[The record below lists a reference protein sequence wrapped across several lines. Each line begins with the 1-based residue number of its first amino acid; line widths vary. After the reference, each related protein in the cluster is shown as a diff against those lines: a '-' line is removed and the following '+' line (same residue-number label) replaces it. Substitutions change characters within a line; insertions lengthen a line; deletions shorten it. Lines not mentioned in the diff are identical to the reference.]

1 MMMSKK
7 AAPEKAPAKVNNC
20 TQDKVFMVVLHI
32 ILAFILVVVIYPLL
46 FVVFA
51 SVSDPQYVN
60 SGALLLYPKGFNLLG
75 YQQVFRDQRI
85 LIGYAN
91 TIYYTV
97 FGTILAVAVNMMAGY
112 SLSRDDLPGRGI
124 IMALFVFTM
133 YFGGGMIPF
142 YLIVRNLHLTNT
154 RAILVLLGGTSV
166 YNMIIVRS
174 FFVSTIPRE
183 LQEAAEIDGCG
194 IARFFVSIVMP
205 LSKAIT
211 AVIVLY
217 CAVGQWNAYFNA
229 LIFLSDRDKFPLQI
243 FLREILLTAKTYESA
258 EVLSTLSGDDLAR
271 MQRMSE
277 VTKYGVIVV
286 STLPIIALYPF
297 LQKYFVK
304 GVMIGSLKG

>member
-1 MMMSKK
+1 MKRQK
-7 AAPEKAPAKVNNC
+7 EKTALTHINNC
-20 TQDKVFMVVLHI
+20 TQDKVFMTVLYVVL
-32 ILAFILVVVIYPLL
+32 ALVLIVVIYPLL
-46 FVVFA
+46 FVLFA
-51 SVSDPQYVN
+51 SMSDPQYVN

-85 LIGYAN
+85 LIGYGN

-97 FGTILAVAVNMMAGY
+97 FGTILAVAVNMMGGY
-112 SLSRDDLPGRGI
+112 ALSRDDLPGRGI
-124 IMALFVFTM
+124 VMALFVFTM

-154 RAILVLLGGTSV
+154 RTILVLLGGTSV

-174 FFVSTIPRE
+174 FFISTIPRE

-194 IARFFVSIVMP
+194 TGRFFFSIVMP

-229 LIFLSDRDKFPLQI
+229 LIFISDRDKFPLQI

-258 EVLSTLSGDDLAR
+258 DVLSTLSGDDLAR

>member
-1 MMMSKK
+1 
-7 AAPEKAPAKVNNC
+7 
-20 TQDKVFMVVLHI
+20 
-32 ILAFILVVVIYPLL
+32 
-46 FVVFA
+46 
-51 SVSDPQYVN
+51 
-60 SGALLLYPKGFNLLG
+60 
-75 YQQVFRDQRI
+75 
-85 LIGYAN
+85 
-91 TIYYTV
+91 
-97 FGTILAVAVNMMAGY
+97 
-112 SLSRDDLPGRGI
+112 
-124 IMALFVFTM
+124 
-133 YFGGGMIPF
+133 
-142 YLIVRNLHLTNT
+142 
-154 RAILVLLGGTSV
+154 
-166 YNMIIVRS
+166 
-174 FFVSTIPRE
+174 
-183 LQEAAEIDGCG
+183 
-194 IARFFVSIVMP
+194 MP

-229 LIFLSDRDKFPLQI
+229 LIFISDRDKFPLQI

>member
-1 MMMSKK
+1 M
-7 AAPEKAPAKVNNC
+7 
-20 TQDKVFMVVLHI
+20 
-32 ILAFILVVVIYPLL
+32 
-46 FVVFA
+46 
-51 SVSDPQYVN
+51 
-60 SGALLLYPKGFNLLG
+60 
-75 YQQVFRDQRI
+75 
-85 LIGYAN
+85 IGYGN

-97 FGTILAVAVNMMAGY
+97 LGSALAVAVNMMAGY
-112 SLSRDDLPGRGI
+112 ALSRDDLPGRGI
-124 IMALFVFTM
+124 VMALFVFTM

-154 RAILVLLGGTSV
+154 RTILVLLGGTSV

-174 FFVSTIPRE
+174 FFVSTIPKE

-194 IARFFVSIVMP
+194 TARFFASIVMP

-229 LIFLSDRDKFPLQI
+229 LIFISDRDKYPLQI

-271 MQRMSE
+271 IQRMS
-277 VTKYGVIVV
+277 IVV

>member
-1 MMMSKK
+1 MKRQK
-7 AAPEKAPAKVNNC
+7 EKTALTHINNC
-20 TQDKVFMVVLHI
+20 AQDKVFMTVLHVVL
-32 ILAFILVVVIYPLL
+32 AFVLIVVIYPLL

-51 SVSDPQYVN
+51 SMSDPQYVN

-85 LIGYAN
+85 LIGYGN

-97 FGTILAVAVNMMAGY
+97 FGTILAVAVNMMGGY
-112 SLSRDDLPGRGI
+112 ALSRDDLPGRGI
-124 IMALFVFTM
+124 VMALFVFTM

-154 RAILVLLGGTSV
+154 RTILVLLGGTSV
-166 YNMIIVRS
+166 YNMIIARS
-174 FFVSTIPRE
+174 FFISTIPRE

-194 IARFFVSIVMP
+194 TGRFFFSIVMP

-229 LIFLSDRDKFPLQI
+229 LIFISDRDKFPLQI

-258 EVLSTLSGDDLAR
+258 DVLSTLSGDDLAR

>member
-1 MMMSKK
+1 MYKR
-7 AAPEKAPAKVNNC
+7 
-20 TQDKVFMVVLHI
+20 Q
-32 ILAFILVVVIYPLL
+32 VVVYPLL
-46 FVVFA
+46 FVLRA

-60 SGALLLYPKGFNLLG
+60 SGALLLYPRGFNLLG
-75 YQQVFRDQRI
+75 YQQVFKDQRI
-85 LIGYAN
+85 LIGYGN
-91 TIYYTV
+91 TLFYTV
-97 FGTILAVAVNMMAGY
+97 AGASLAVAVNLMGGY
-112 SLSRDDLPGRGI
+112 ALSRSDLPGRGI

-142 YLIVRNLHLTNT
+142 YLIVRALHLTNT
-154 RAILVLLGGTSV
+154 RTILVLLGGTSV

-174 FFVSTIPRE
+174 FFMSTIPHE

-194 IARFFVSIVMP
+194 TGKFFVSVVIP
-205 LSKAIT
+205 LSKAII

-229 LIFLSDRDKFPLQI
+229 LIFISDRDKYPLQI

-258 EVLSTLSGDDLAR
+258 EALSTMSGEDLAR

-277 VTKYGVIVV
+277 VVKYGVIVV
-286 STLPIIALYPF
+286 STLPMIALYPF

>member
-1 MMMSKK
+1 MKRQK
-7 AAPEKAPAKVNNC
+7 EKTALTHINNC
-20 TQDKVFMVVLHI
+20 AQDKVFMTVLHVVL
-32 ILAFILVVVIYPLL
+32 AFVLIVVIYPLL
-46 FVVFA
+46 FVLFA
-51 SVSDPQYVN
+51 SMSDPQYVN

-85 LIGYAN
+85 LIGYGN

-97 FGTILAVAVNMMAGY
+97 FGTILAVAVNMMGGY
-112 SLSRDDLPGRGI
+112 ALSRDDLPGRGI
-124 IMALFVFTM
+124 VMALFVFTM

-154 RAILVLLGGTSV
+154 RTILVLLGGTSV
-166 YNMIIVRS
+166 YNMIIARS
-174 FFVSTIPRE
+174 FFISTIPRE

-194 IARFFVSIVMP
+194 TGRFFFSIVMP

-229 LIFLSDRDKFPLQI
+229 LIFISDRDKFPLQI

-258 EVLSTLSGDDLAR
+258 DVLSTLSGDDLAR

>member
-1 MMMSKK
+1 MKRQK
-7 AAPEKAPAKVNNC
+7 EKTALTHINNC
-20 TQDKVFMVVLHI
+20 AQDKVFMTALYVVL
-32 ILAFILVVVIYPLL
+32 ALVLIVVIYPLL

-51 SVSDPQYVN
+51 SMSDPQYVN

-85 LIGYAN
+85 LIGYGN

-97 FGTILAVAVNMMAGY
+97 FGTILAVAVNMMGGY
-112 SLSRDDLPGRGI
+112 ALSRDDLPGRGI
-124 IMALFVFTM
+124 VMALFVFTM

-154 RAILVLLGGTSV
+154 RTILVLLGGTSV
-166 YNMIIVRS
+166 YNMIIARS
-174 FFVSTIPRE
+174 FFISTIPRE

-194 IARFFVSIVMP
+194 TGRFFFSIVMP

-229 LIFLSDRDKFPLQI
+229 LIFISDRDKFPLQI

-258 EVLSTLSGDDLAR
+258 DVLSTLSGDDLAR

>member
-1 MMMSKK
+1 MKRQK
-7 AAPEKAPAKVNNC
+7 EKTALTHINNC
-20 TQDKVFMVVLHI
+20 AQDKVFMTVLYVVL
-32 ILAFILVVVIYPLL
+32 ALVLIVVIYPLL

-51 SVSDPQYVN
+51 SMSDPQYVN

-85 LIGYAN
+85 LIGYGN

-97 FGTILAVAVNMMAGY
+97 FGTILAVAVNMMGGY
-112 SLSRDDLPGRGI
+112 ALSRDDLPGRGI
-124 IMALFVFTM
+124 VMALFVFTM

-142 YLIVRNLHLTNT
+142 YLIVRNLHFTNT
-154 RAILVLLGGTSV
+154 RTILVLLGGTSV
-166 YNMIIVRS
+166 YNMIIARS
-174 FFVSTIPRE
+174 FFISTIPRE

-194 IARFFVSIVMP
+194 TGRFFFSIVMP

-229 LIFLSDRDKFPLQI
+229 LIFISDRDKFPLQI

-258 EVLSTLSGDDLAR
+258 DVLSTLSGDDLAR
-271 MQRMSE
+271 MQRISE

>member
-1 MMMSKK
+1 MKRQK
-7 AAPEKAPAKVNNC
+7 EKTALTHINNC
-20 TQDKVFMVVLHI
+20 AQDKAFMTVLYVVL
-32 ILAFILVVVIYPLL
+32 ALVLIVVIYPLL

-51 SVSDPQYVN
+51 SMSDPQYVN

-85 LIGYAN
+85 LIGYGN

-97 FGTILAVAVNMMAGY
+97 FGTILAVAVNMMGGY
-112 SLSRDDLPGRGI
+112 ALSRDDLPGRGI
-124 IMALFVFTM
+124 VMALFVFTM

-154 RAILVLLGGTSV
+154 RTILVLLGGTSV
-166 YNMIIVRS
+166 YNMIIARS
-174 FFVSTIPRE
+174 FFISTIPRE

-194 IARFFVSIVMP
+194 TGRFFFSIVMP

-229 LIFLSDRDKFPLQI
+229 LIFISDRDKFPLQI

-258 EVLSTLSGDDLAR
+258 DVLSTLSGDDLAR

>member
-1 MMMSKK
+1 MKRQK
-7 AAPEKAPAKVNNC
+7 EKTALTHINNC
-20 TQDKVFMVVLHI
+20 AQDKVFMTVLYVVL
-32 ILAFILVVVIYPLL
+32 ALVLIVVIYPLL
-46 FVVFA
+46 FVLFA
-51 SVSDPQYVN
+51 SMSDPQYVN

-75 YQQVFRDQRI
+75 YQQVVRDQRI
-85 LIGYAN
+85 LIGYGN

-97 FGTILAVAVNMMAGY
+97 FGTILAVAINMMGGY
-112 SLSRDDLPGRGI
+112 ALSRDDLPGRGI
-124 IMALFVFTM
+124 VMALFVFTM

-154 RAILVLLGGTSV
+154 RTILVLLGGTSV

-174 FFVSTIPRE
+174 FFISTIPRE

-194 IARFFVSIVMP
+194 TGRFFFSIVMP

-229 LIFLSDRDKFPLQI
+229 LIFISDRDKFPLQI

-258 EVLSTLSGDDLAR
+258 DVLSTLSGDDLAR

>member
-1 MMMSKK
+1 MKRQK
-7 AAPEKAPAKVNNC
+7 EKTALTHINNC
-20 TQDKVFMVVLHI
+20 AQDKVFMTVLYVVL
-32 ILAFILVVVIYPLL
+32 ALVLIVVIYPLL
-46 FVVFA
+46 FVLFA
-51 SVSDPQYVN
+51 SMSDPQYVN

-85 LIGYAN
+85 LIGYGN

-97 FGTILAVAVNMMAGY
+97 FGTILAVAINMMGGY
-112 SLSRDDLPGRGI
+112 ALSRDDLPGRGI
-124 IMALFVFTM
+124 VMALFVFTM

-154 RAILVLLGGTSV
+154 RTILVLLGGTSV

-174 FFVSTIPRE
+174 FFISTIPRE

-194 IARFFVSIVMP
+194 TGRFFLIVMP

-229 LIFLSDRDKFPLQI
+229 LIFISDRDKFPLQI

-258 EVLSTLSGDDLAR
+258 DVLSTLSGDDLAR

>member
-1 MMMSKK
+1 MKRQK
-7 AAPEKAPAKVNNC
+7 EKTALTHINNC
-20 TQDKVFMVVLHI
+20 AQDKVFMTVLYVVLT
-32 ILAFILVVVIYPLL
+32 LVLIVVIYPLL

-51 SVSDPQYVN
+51 SMSDPQYVN

-85 LIGYAN
+85 LIGYGN

-97 FGTILAVAVNMMAGY
+97 FGTILAVAVNMMGGY
-112 SLSRDDLPGRGI
+112 ALSRDDLPGRGI
-124 IMALFVFTM
+124 VMALFVFTM

-154 RAILVLLGGTSV
+154 RTILVLLGGTSV
-166 YNMIIVRS
+166 YNMIIARS
-174 FFVSTIPRE
+174 FFISTIPRE

-194 IARFFVSIVMP
+194 TGRFFFSIVMP

-229 LIFLSDRDKFPLQI
+229 LIFISDRDKFPLQI

-258 EVLSTLSGDDLAR
+258 DVLSTLSGDDLAR

-286 STLPIIALYPF
+286 ST
-297 LQKYFVK
+297 
-304 GVMIGSLKG
+304 S

>member
-1 MMMSKK
+1 MKRQK
-7 AAPEKAPAKVNNC
+7 EKTALTHINNC
-20 TQDKVFMVVLHI
+20 AQDKVFMTVLYVVL
-32 ILAFILVVVIYPLL
+32 ALVLIVVIYPLL
-46 FVVFA
+46 FVLFA
-51 SVSDPQYVN
+51 SMSDPQYVN

-85 LIGYAN
+85 LIGYGN

-97 FGTILAVAVNMMAGY
+97 FGTILAVAINMMGGY
-112 SLSRDDLPGRGI
+112 ALSRDDLPGRGI
-124 IMALFVFTM
+124 VMALFVFTM

-154 RAILVLLGGTSV
+154 RTILVLLGGTSV

-174 FFVSTIPRE
+174 FFISTIPRE

-194 IARFFVSIVMP
+194 TGRFFFSIVMP

-229 LIFLSDRDKFPLQI
+229 LIFISDRDKFPLQI

-258 EVLSTLSGDDLAR
+258 DVLSTLSGDDLAR

>member
-1 MMMSKK
+1 MNRQK
-7 AAPEKAPAKVNNC
+7 EKTALTHINNC
-20 TQDKVFMVVLHI
+20 AQDNVFMTVLYVVL
-32 ILAFILVVVIYPLL
+32 ALVLIVVIYPLL
-46 FVVFA
+46 FVLFA
-51 SVSDPQYVN
+51 SMSDPQYVN

-85 LIGYAN
+85 LIGYGN

-97 FGTILAVAVNMMAGY
+97 FGTILAVAVNMMGGY
-112 SLSRDDLPGRGI
+112 ALSRDDLPGRGI
-124 IMALFVFTM
+124 VMALFVFTM

-154 RAILVLLGGTSV
+154 RTILVLLGGTSV

-174 FFVSTIPRE
+174 FFISTIPRE

-194 IARFFVSIVMP
+194 TGRFFFSIVMP

-229 LIFLSDRDKFPLQI
+229 LIFISDRDKFPLQI

-258 EVLSTLSGDDLAR
+258 DVLSTLSGDDLAR

>member
-1 MMMSKK
+1 MKRQK
-7 AAPEKAPAKVNNC
+7 EKTALTHINNC
-20 TQDKVFMVVLHI
+20 AQDKVFMTVLYVVL
-32 ILAFILVVVIYPLL
+32 ALVLIVVIYPLL
-46 FVVFA
+46 FVLFA
-51 SVSDPQYVN
+51 SMSDPQYVN

-85 LIGYAN
+85 LIGYGN
-91 TIYYTV
+91 TIYYTL
-97 FGTILAVAVNMMAGY
+97 FGTILAVAVNMMGGY
-112 SLSRDDLPGRGI
+112 ALSRDDLPGRGI
-124 IMALFVFTM
+124 VMALFVFTM

-154 RAILVLLGGTSV
+154 RTILVLLGGTSV
-166 YNMIIVRS
+166 YNMIIARS
-174 FFVSTIPRE
+174 FFISTIPRE

-194 IARFFVSIVMP
+194 TGRFFFSIVMP

-229 LIFLSDRDKFPLQI
+229 LIFISDRDKFPLQI

-258 EVLSTLSGDDLAR
+258 DVLSTLSGDDLAR

>member
-1 MMMSKK
+1 MKRQK
-7 AAPEKAPAKVNNC
+7 EKTALTHINNC
-20 TQDKVFMVVLHI
+20 AQDKVFMTVLYVVLT
-32 ILAFILVVVIYPLL
+32 LVLIVVIYPLL
-46 FVVFA
+46 FVLFA
-51 SVSDPQYVN
+51 SMSDPQYVN

-85 LIGYAN
+85 LIGYGN

-97 FGTILAVAVNMMAGY
+97 FGTILAVAVNMMGGY
-112 SLSRDDLPGRGI
+112 ALSRDDLPGRGI
-124 IMALFVFTM
+124 VMALFVFTM

-154 RAILVLLGGTSV
+154 RTILVLLGGTSV
-166 YNMIIVRS
+166 YNMIIARS
-174 FFVSTIPRE
+174 FFISTIPRE

-194 IARFFVSIVMP
+194 TGRFFFSIVMP

-229 LIFLSDRDKFPLQI
+229 LIFISDRDKFPLQI

-258 EVLSTLSGDDLAR
+258 DVLSTLSGDDLAR

>member
-1 MMMSKK
+1 MKRQK
-7 AAPEKAPAKVNNC
+7 EKTALTHINNC
-20 TQDKVFMVVLHI
+20 AQDKAFMTVLYVVL
-32 ILAFILVVVIYPLL
+32 ALVLIVVIYPLL
-46 FVVFA
+46 FVLFA
-51 SVSDPQYVN
+51 SMSDPQYVN

-85 LIGYAN
+85 LIGYGN

-97 FGTILAVAVNMMAGY
+97 FGTILAVAINMMGGY
-112 SLSRDDLPGRGI
+112 ALSRDDLPGRGI
-124 IMALFVFTM
+124 VMALFVFTM

-154 RAILVLLGGTSV
+154 RTILVLLGGTSV
-166 YNMIIVRS
+166 YNMIIARS
-174 FFVSTIPRE
+174 FFISTIPRE

-194 IARFFVSIVMP
+194 TGRFFFSIVMP

-229 LIFLSDRDKFPLQI
+229 LIFISDRDKFPLQI

-258 EVLSTLSGDDLAR
+258 DVLSTLSGDDLAR

>member
-1 MMMSKK
+1 MKRQK
-7 AAPEKAPAKVNNC
+7 EKTALTHINNC
-20 TQDKVFMVVLHI
+20 AQDKVFMTILYVVL
-32 ILAFILVVVIYPLL
+32 ALVLIVVIYPLL
-46 FVVFA
+46 FVLFA
-51 SVSDPQYVN
+51 SMSDPQYVN

-85 LIGYAN
+85 LIGYGN

-97 FGTILAVAVNMMAGY
+97 FGTILAVAVNMMGGY
-112 SLSRDDLPGRGI
+112 ALSRDDLPGRGI
-124 IMALFVFTM
+124 VMALFVFTM

-154 RAILVLLGGTSV
+154 RTILVLLGGTSV

-174 FFVSTIPRE
+174 FFISTIPRE

-194 IARFFVSIVMP
+194 TGRFFFSIVMP

-229 LIFLSDRDKFPLQI
+229 LIFISDRDKFPLQI

-258 EVLSTLSGDDLAR
+258 DVLSTLSGDDLAR

>member
-1 MMMSKK
+1 MKRQK
-7 AAPEKAPAKVNNC
+7 EKTALTHINNC
-20 TQDKVFMVVLHI
+20 AQDKVFMTVLYVVLT
-32 ILAFILVVVIYPLL
+32 LVLIVVIYPLL

-51 SVSDPQYVN
+51 SMSDPQYVN

-85 LIGYAN
+85 LIGYGN

-97 FGTILAVAVNMMAGY
+97 FGTILAVAVNMMGGY
-112 SLSRDDLPGRGI
+112 ALSRDDLPGRGI
-124 IMALFVFTM
+124 VMALFVFTM

-154 RAILVLLGGTSV
+154 RTILVLLGGTSV
-166 YNMIIVRS
+166 YNMIIARS
-174 FFVSTIPRE
+174 FFISTIPRE

-194 IARFFVSIVMP
+194 TGRFFFSIVMP

-229 LIFLSDRDKFPLQI
+229 LIFISDRDKFPLQI

-258 EVLSTLSGDDLAR
+258 DVLSTLSGDDLAR

>member
-1 MMMSKK
+1 MKRQK
-7 AAPEKAPAKVNNC
+7 EKTALTHINNC
-20 TQDKVFMVVLHI
+20 AQDKVFMTVLYVVL
-32 ILAFILVVVIYPLL
+32 AFVLIVVIYPLL
-46 FVVFA
+46 FVLFA
-51 SVSDPQYVN
+51 SMSDPQYVN

-85 LIGYAN
+85 LIGYGN

-97 FGTILAVAVNMMAGY
+97 FGTILAVAVNMMGGY
-112 SLSRDDLPGRGI
+112 ALSRDDLPGRGI
-124 IMALFVFTM
+124 VMALFVFTM

-154 RAILVLLGGTSV
+154 RTILVLLGGTSV
-166 YNMIIVRS
+166 YNMIIARS
-174 FFVSTIPRE
+174 FFISTIPRE

-194 IARFFVSIVMP
+194 TGRFFFSIVMP

-229 LIFLSDRDKFPLQI
+229 LIFISDRDKFPLQI

-258 EVLSTLSGDDLAR
+258 DVLSTLSGDDLAR

>member
-1 MMMSKK
+1 MKIQK
-7 AAPEKAPAKVNNC
+7 EKTALTHINNC
-20 TQDKVFMVVLHI
+20 AQDKVFMTVLYVVL
-32 ILAFILVVVIYPLL
+32 ALVLIVVIYPLL
-46 FVVFA
+46 FVLFA
-51 SVSDPQYVN
+51 SMSDPQYVN

-85 LIGYAN
+85 LIGYGN

-97 FGTILAVAVNMMAGY
+97 FGTILAVAVNMMGGY
-112 SLSRDDLPGRGI
+112 ALSRDDLPGRGI
-124 IMALFVFTM
+124 VMALFVFTM

-154 RAILVLLGGTSV
+154 RTILVLLGGTSV
-166 YNMIIVRS
+166 YNMIIARS
-174 FFVSTIPRE
+174 FFISTIPRE

-194 IARFFVSIVMP
+194 TGRFFFSIVMP

-229 LIFLSDRDKFPLQI
+229 LIFISDRDKFPLQI

-258 EVLSTLSGDDLAR
+258 DVLSTLSGDDLAR

>member
-1 MMMSKK
+1 MKRQK
-7 AAPEKAPAKVNNC
+7 EKTALTHINNC
-20 TQDKVFMVVLHI
+20 AQDKVFMTVLYVVL
-32 ILAFILVVVIYPLL
+32 ALVLIVVIYPLL
-46 FVVFA
+46 FVLFA
-51 SVSDPQYVN
+51 SMSDPQYVN

-85 LIGYAN
+85 LIGYGN

-97 FGTILAVAVNMMAGY
+97 FGTILAVAVNMMGGY
-112 SLSRDDLPGRGI
+112 ALSRDDLPGRGI
-124 IMALFVFTM
+124 VMALFVFTM

-154 RAILVLLGGTSV
+154 RTILVLLGGTSV
-166 YNMIIVRS
+166 YNMIIARS
-174 FFVSTIPRE
+174 FFISTIPRE

-194 IARFFVSIVMP
+194 TGRFFFSIVMP

-229 LIFLSDRDKFPLQI
+229 LIFISDRDKFPLQI

-258 EVLSTLSGDDLAR
+258 DVLSTLSGDDLAR

>member
-1 MMMSKK
+1 MKRQK
-7 AAPEKAPAKVNNC
+7 EKTALTHINNC
-20 TQDKVFMVVLHI
+20 AQDKVFMTVLYVVLALVLI
-32 ILAFILVVVIYPLL
+32 VVVYPLL
-46 FVVFA
+46 FVLFA
-51 SVSDPQYVN
+51 SMSDPQYVN

-85 LIGYAN
+85 LIGYGN

-97 FGTILAVAVNMMAGY
+97 FGTILAVAVNMMGGY
-112 SLSRDDLPGRGI
+112 ALSRDDLPGRGI
-124 IMALFVFTM
+124 VMALFVFTM

-154 RAILVLLGGTSV
+154 RTILVLLGGTSV

-174 FFVSTIPRE
+174 FFISTIPRE

-194 IARFFVSIVMP
+194 TGRFFFSIVMP

-229 LIFLSDRDKFPLQI
+229 LIFISDRDKFPLQI

-258 EVLSTLSGDDLAR
+258 DVLSTLSGDDLAR

>member
-1 MMMSKK
+1 MKRQK
-7 AAPEKAPAKVNNC
+7 EKTALTHINNC
-20 TQDKVFMVVLHI
+20 VQDKVFMTVLYVVL
-32 ILAFILVVVIYPLL
+32 ALVLIVVIYPLL
-46 FVVFA
+46 FVLFA
-51 SVSDPQYVN
+51 SMSDPQYVN

-85 LIGYAN
+85 LIGYGN

-97 FGTILAVAVNMMAGY
+97 FGTILAVAVNMMGGY
-112 SLSRDDLPGRGI
+112 ALSRDDLPGRGI
-124 IMALFVFTM
+124 VMALFVFTM

-154 RAILVLLGGTSV
+154 RTILVLLGGTSV
-166 YNMIIVRS
+166 YNMIIARS
-174 FFVSTIPRE
+174 FFISTIPRE

-194 IARFFVSIVMP
+194 TGRFFFSIVMP

-229 LIFLSDRDKFPLQI
+229 LIFISDRDKFPLQI

-258 EVLSTLSGDDLAR
+258 DVLSTLSGDDLAR

>member
-1 MMMSKK
+1 MKRQK
-7 AAPEKAPAKVNNC
+7 EKTALTHINNC
-20 TQDKVFMVVLHI
+20 AQDKVFMTVLYVVL
-32 ILAFILVVVIYPLL
+32 ALVLIVVIYPLL

-51 SVSDPQYVN
+51 SMSDPQYVN

-85 LIGYAN
+85 LIGYGN

-97 FGTILAVAVNMMAGY
+97 FGTILAVAVNMMGGY
-112 SLSRDDLPGRGI
+112 ALSRDDLPGRGI
-124 IMALFVFTM
+124 VMALFVFTM

-154 RAILVLLGGTSV
+154 RTILVLLGGTSV
-166 YNMIIVRS
+166 YNMIIARS
-174 FFVSTIPRE
+174 FFISTIPRE

-194 IARFFVSIVMP
+194 TGRFFFSIVMP

-229 LIFLSDRDKFPLQI
+229 LIFISDRDKFPLQI

-258 EVLSTLSGDDLAR
+258 DVLSTLSGDDLAR
-271 MQRMSE
+271 MQRMGE

>member
-1 MMMSKK
+1 MKRQK
-7 AAPEKAPAKVNNC
+7 EKTALTHINNC
-20 TQDKVFMVVLHI
+20 AQDKVFMTVLYVVL
-32 ILAFILVVVIYPLL
+32 ALVLIVVIYPLL
-46 FVVFA
+46 FVLFA
-51 SVSDPQYVN
+51 SMSDPQYVN

-85 LIGYAN
+85 LIGYGN

-97 FGTILAVAVNMMAGY
+97 FGTILAVAVNMMGGY
-112 SLSRDDLPGRGI
+112 ALSRDDLPGRGI
-124 IMALFVFTM
+124 VMALFVFTM

-154 RAILVLLGGTSV
+154 RTILVLLGGTSV

-174 FFVSTIPRE
+174 FFISTIPRE

-194 IARFFVSIVMP
+194 TGRFFFSIVMP

-229 LIFLSDRDKFPLQI
+229 LIFISDRDKFPLQI

-258 EVLSTLSGDDLAR
+258 DVLSTLSGDDLAR